1 MTIEIAVRDYR
12 GAERADIT
20 LAPIALVAG
29 RNEAGKSC
37 IAQAVRAV
45 LTGNAIPIPGVAK
58 KDAKLLVRDGA
69 DKGSVSVSW
78 PANGNACAVIE
89 WPKCD
94 IKGKEGNPCATEWSV
109 GLRHLFDLND
119 AERANV
125 LAGYIDSLP
134 CVTDLASAMRDIGY
148 GDKAIDQTWASVNV
162 PGGWD
167 DTHKKAREY
176 SATLKGKWEGI
187 TSEKW
192 GAKKGED
199 WLPAGWDDAIA
210 AASLEDLAAAA
221 GRAETEYDRVVG
233 LAAVSNANTTA
244 LQEKAATIADLEVRE
259 RELRQ
264 TKDELFEAHREL
276 KVATKPVIPS
286 EPMTCPCCK
295 AALELDKGTLIEAAS
310 KPTKKEIAAATKALE
325 AHNQAIADAGAAFD
339 KAYAEHREIENQLK
353 DARRAKLE
361 LEAISKKGGGTAT
374 IEDVDAAR
382 AAMHATQKAVAMKQ
396 TRDQAAGIHA
406 QIVKNLALVDILAPD
421 GLRRRKLA
429 SSLEVFN
436 AELAKLCD
444 IAKWPTVRLD
454 ENLQPHYGTRPVW
467 AASASGQWRAR
478 VIVQIAMALSDG
490 SAAVVIDEADI
501 LDARGR
507 NSLFAMLKQAG
518 VSALVCMTINK
529 PDLVPDL
536 AKAGIGASYWIEG
549 GIAGAIGAEQEAA

>member
-12 GAERADIT
+12 GVERADIT

-37 IAQAVRAV
+37 IAQAVRSV

-69 DKGSVSVSW
+69 DKGSVSAS
-78 PANGNACAVIE
+78 NGEGLQVIE

-94 IKGKEGNPCATEWSV
+94 IKGKEGNPASSDWAA

-134 CVTDLASAMRDIGY
+134 CVTDLTSAMRDIGY

-176 SATLKGKWEGI
+176 SAMLKGKWEGI

-210 AASLEDLAAAA
+210 TASLDDLSAAS

-233 LAAVSNANTTA
+233 LAAVSNANIEA
-244 LQEKAATIADLEVRE
+244 LQEKADTIADLVLRE
-259 RELRQ
+259 NELRQ
-264 TKDELFEAHREL
+264 KKDELFEAHRDL

-295 AALELDKGTLIEAAS
+295 AALEIDKGTLIEATS
-310 KPTKKEIAAATKALE
+310 KPTKKEITAATKALE
-325 AHNQAIADAGAAFD
+325 AHNQAIADAGTAFD
-339 KAYAEHREIENQLK
+339 EAYAEHREIENQLK

-361 LEAISKKGGGTAT
+361 LDAATKKGGGTAT
-374 IEDVDAAR
+374 AEDVDAAR
-382 AAMHATQKAVAMKQ
+382 AAMHAAQKAVTMKQ
-396 TRDQAAGIHA
+396 ARDQAAGIHG

-429 SSLEVFN
+429 SSLETFN
-436 AELAKLCD
+436 KALADLCD

-478 VIVQIAMALSDG
+478 VIVQIAMAISDG

-507 NSLFAMLKQAG
+507 NSLFSVLKETG
-518 VSALVCMTINK
+518 ISALCCMTINK

-536 AKAGIGASYWIEG
+536 QRAGMGASYWVEG
-549 GIAGAIGAEQEAA
+549 GIAQTIGAEQEAA